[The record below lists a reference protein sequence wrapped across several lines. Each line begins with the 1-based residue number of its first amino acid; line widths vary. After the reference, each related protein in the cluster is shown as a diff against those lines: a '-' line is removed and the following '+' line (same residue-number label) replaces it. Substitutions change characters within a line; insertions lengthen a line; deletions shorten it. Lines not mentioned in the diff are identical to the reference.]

1 MTPRSAA
8 ALRPSLALPYAVAA
22 LALVGLL
29 APPPAAAAP
38 TELFFT
44 EYIEGS
50 SNNKALEIYNGTGAA
65 INLSTGGYSV
75 QMCFNGNATCTLTI
89 NLTGTVASGDVYV
102 VAHGSA
108 AADIL
113 AQADQTNG
121 SGWFNGNDAVLLR
134 KGVMVIDAVGQRGFN
149 PGTQWGTGLISTED
163 NTLRRKAAIEAG
175 DTNDTDAFDPS
186 IEWDGFASN
195 TFGGL
200 GCHPA
205 SVCNAPPPEE
215 AEIFEIQGNG
225 LVSPLVGV
233 TVTTSDNVVTA
244 VTPIGFFIQTPD
256 DRADA
261 DAETSNGIFVFAG
274 GSPAVVVG
282 DNVDVTGVVAEF
294 FNFTELNDPEVELN
308 GTGNALPAVQ
318 MLGPTVPSPNR
329 PQPATE
335 MERFEGMRVR
345 VENAIASGPTDQ
357 FGDTPVVATGARAF
371 REPGILFPGLPGLP
385 VWDGNPE
392 LFEINHDQ
400 AGLPPMSV
408 PAGAAIEFAEGPL
421 GFDFGDYQI
430 WPTTISIPDASI
442 DVRPVRAREPLEL
455 TVGSQNVLRLF
466 DTTNDPD
473 CDDDVADAD
482 ELALRLD
489 KLSRQV
495 REALGA
501 PDVLAVEEVEN
512 LVALQALAVQIA
524 ADDPSVVYTAYL
536 MEGND
541 IGCIDVGFLVRDTVQ
556 VDSVEQIGADT
567 VFPLDSS
574 KLNDRPPLLLRG
586 AYTGN
591 GGAFPLAVIAVH
603 QRSLSGIEGTS
614 ANANRVRQKRHAQAV
629 QLAEHVQALQE
640 SEPGV
645 HLVVLGDFNAFEF
658 TDGYVDVMG
667 QVTGNPDPAGA
678 LIPTEDIVDP
688 PLANRVLDEPAEERY
703 SFVFD
708 GSAQALDH
716 AITSEGLDAHVRGFA
731 HSRGNADAP
740 AAYDLVA
747 GTALRSADHDGMA
760 LFLMPDSD
768 EDGVLDDAD
777 LCGGTVIP
785 EGVAGADLKPWH
797 WALVDAG
804 GTFDTRAAGKGP
816 GVSFTIED
824 TAGCSC
830 TQILAA
836 MGFGAGQ
843 EKHGCST
850 GTMQDWVALIGE

>member
-8 ALRPSLALPYAVAA
+8 ALRPSLALPSVLAA

-65 INLSTGGYSV
+65 INLSTGAYSV
-75 QMCFNGNATCTLTI
+75 QMCFNGALTCSLTI
-89 NLTGTVASGDVYV
+89 NLTGTVAAGDVYV
-102 VAHGSA
+102 VAHASA
-108 AADIL
+108 DGAIL
-113 AQADQTNG
+113 AVADQTNG

-134 KGVMVIDAVGQRGFN
+134 KAGIVIDSIGQRGFD
-149 PGTQWGTGLISTED
+149 PGSQWGSGLVSTAD
-163 NTLRRKAAIEAG
+163 NTLRRKNGIEAG
-175 DTNDTDAFDPS
+175 DAVDNDVFDPAVQ
-186 IEWDGFASN
+186 WDGFANN

-215 AEIFEIQGNG
+215 AEIYEIQGNG
-225 LVSPLVGV
+225 LASPLVGV
-233 TVTTSDNVVTA
+233 TVTTSGNVVTA
-244 VTPIGFFIQTPD
+244 VTPIGFFMQTPD
-256 DRADA
+256 DRADL
-261 DAETSNGIFVFAG
+261 DPETSNGIFVFTAG
-274 GSPAVVVG
+274 PPAVNVG
-282 DNVDVTGVVAEF
+282 DDVDVTGMVAEF
-294 FNFTELNDPEVELN
+294 FNFTEIDGPEIEI
-308 GTGNALPAVQ
+308 NAFGSTLPAVQ

-335 MERFEGMRVR
+335 MERFEGMLVR

-371 REPGILFPGLPGLP
+371 REPGILFPGLAGLP

-455 TVGSQNVLRLF
+455 TIGSQNMLRLM
-466 DTTNDPD
+466 DTVNDPD
-473 CDDDVADAD
+473 CSDDVPTPA
-482 ELALRLD
+482 ELAHRLD

-512 LVALQALAVQIA
+512 ELVLQALAAQIA

-541 IGCIDVGFLVRDTVQ
+541 IGCIDVGFLVRDTVT
-556 VDSVEQIGADT
+556 VDSVEQLGADT
-567 VFPLDSS
+567 VFPLDGSL
-574 KLNDRPPLLLRG
+574 LNDRPPLLLRG

-603 QRSLSGIEGTS
+603 QRSLSGIEGES

-629 QLAEHVQALQE
+629 QLAEHVQDLQE

-645 HLVVLGDFNAFEF
+645 HLAVLGDFNAFEF

-667 QVTGNPDPAGA
+667 QVTGTPDPAGA
-678 LIPTEDIVDP
+678 LIPVEDVVDP

-740 AAYDLVA
+740 AAYDEVA

-777 LCGGTVIP
+777 LCAGTVIP
-785 EGVAGADLKPWH
+785 EGVSDGDLKPWH
-797 WALVDAG
+797 WALVDG
-804 GTFDTRAAGKGP
+804 DGTFDTRAAGKGP
-816 GVSFTIED
+816 GVSFTVED